1 MIYEQAEIIEPDVHI
16 NLRRD
21 PKDNIFLD
29 VAITGRAP
37 YIVTE
42 DNDLKD
48 DSELK
53 IRMRQE
59 YGIQIVS
66 LSEFLAILAS
76 GEQDRP

>member
-29 VAITGRAP
+29 VAITGRVP

-48 DSELK
+48 DSEPK